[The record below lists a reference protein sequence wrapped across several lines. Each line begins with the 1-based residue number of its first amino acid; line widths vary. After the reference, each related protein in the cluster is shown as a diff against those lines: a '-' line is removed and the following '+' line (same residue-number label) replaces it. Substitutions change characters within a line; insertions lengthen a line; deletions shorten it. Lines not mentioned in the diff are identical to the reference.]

1 MRSQPI
7 LSNRFPTATILPMSA
22 NKQLSLIFDQI
33 ADLME
38 IQGEDRFRVNS
49 YRRAARTMKDLV
61 EDVAV
66 VAEEGRLTDI
76 DGVGKGTAERIQQY
90 LDTGKI
96 DIHQEL
102 LAAVPEGLPALLDI
116 PNMGPKKVALVWKE
130 LGVESVDDLKKAIES
145 GKMAE
150 LPGLGATS
158 VKKISDGLAFLEKS
172 SERTPMGVAWAV
184 ADMMVEQ
191 VKALRGVKRVEVA
204 GSLRR
209 GVETIGDVDIL
220 CEAADGESVIEAFTE
235 IGGVGSVLAKGKTK
249 GSVLIDLEAGR
260 QVQVDLRVV
269 PAESFGAALQY
280 FTGSKEHNI
289 RVREIATKKKWKLN
303 EYGLFDAK
311 DKPLAGKTEKS
322 IYDELGLPYMPPEMR
337 EDRGELEADGETIA
351 NLIDLKHIRGD
362 LHMHTT
368 ASDGK
373 CTAEV
378 MAAAAKALGYDYI
391 AICDHSK
398 SSAIANGLSIERM
411 EKQIET
417 LRALNKKMKDFEI
430 LVGCECDIL
439 SDGSMDYPD
448 EILAEC
454 DVVVASV
461 HAGMGQSREQVTRR
475 TIAAMENPYVTII
488 GHPTGRLI
496 NRREAMDLDIA
507 EVVKAAVRTGTVLE
521 INASWQR
528 LDLKDVHARQ
538 ARDAGVTL
546 AIDTDSHHTE
556 QLHQMRFGVQTARRA
571 WAQKGDILNARTLAQ
586 LKKFVAKKRGGK

>member
-1 MRSQPI
+1 
-7 LSNRFPTATILPMSA
+7 
-22 NKQLSLIFDQI
+22 
-33 ADLME
+33 
-38 IQGEDRFRVNS
+38 
-49 YRRAARTMKDLV
+49 
-61 EDVAV
+61 
-66 VAEEGRLTDI
+66 
-76 DGVGKGTAERIQQY
+76 
-90 LDTGKI
+90 
-96 DIHQEL
+96 
-102 LAAVPEGLPALLDI
+102 
-116 PNMGPKKVALVWKE
+116 
-130 LGVESVDDLKKAIES
+130 
-145 GKMAE
+145 
-150 LPGLGATS
+150 
-158 VKKISDGLAFLEKS
+158 
-172 SERTPMGVAWAV
+172 
-184 ADMMVEQ
+184 
-191 VKALRGVKRVEVA
+191 
-204 GSLRR
+204 
-209 GVETIGDVDIL
+209 
-220 CEAADGESVIEAFTE
+220 
-235 IGGVGSVLAKGKTK
+235 
-249 GSVLIDLEAGR
+249 
-260 QVQVDLRVV
+260 
-269 PAESFGAALQY
+269 
-280 FTGSKEHNI
+280 
-289 RVREIATKKKWKLN
+289 
-303 EYGLFDAK
+303 
-311 DKPLAGKTEKS
+311 
-322 IYDELGLPYMPPEMR
+322 MPPEMR

>member
-289 RVREIATKKKWKLN
+289 RVREIATKK
-303 EYGLFDAK
+303 EVEAQRVR
-311 DKPLAGKTEKS
+311 PL
-322 IYDELGLPYMPPEMR
+322 
-337 EDRGELEADGETIA
+337 
-351 NLIDLKHIRGD
+351 
-362 LHMHTT
+362 
-368 ASDGK
+368 
-373 CTAEV
+373 
-378 MAAAAKALGYDYI
+378 
-391 AICDHSK
+391 
-398 SSAIANGLSIERM
+398 
-411 EKQIET
+411 
-417 LRALNKKMKDFEI
+417 
-430 LVGCECDIL
+430 
-439 SDGSMDYPD
+439 
-448 EILAEC
+448 
-454 DVVVASV
+454 
-461 HAGMGQSREQVTRR
+461 
-475 TIAAMENPYVTII
+475 
-488 GHPTGRLI
+488 
-496 NRREAMDLDIA
+496 RRE
-507 EVVKAAVRTGTVLE
+507 R
-521 INASWQR
+521 
-528 LDLKDVHARQ
+528 
-538 ARDAGVTL
+538 
-546 AIDTDSHHTE
+546 
-556 QLHQMRFGVQTARRA
+556 QTARRQDGKEYLRRTRVA
-571 WAQKGDILNARTLAQ
+571 VHATGDA
-586 LKKFVAKKRGGK
+586 